1 MACLWPGQLEMV
13 LRFVL
18 LRTALYAKGSGRK
31 STGWYTPFKRPFL
44 SLFSFFSPTGI
55 RKLSL
60 CYKLARNFLKRE
72 NEKDEG
78 KLRGN
83 ESDRC
88 QSHEHES
95 KKRLCN
101 LGRNTSETNGPK

>member
-1 MACLWPGQLEMV
+1 MQKDQVEKVQVGIHHSNDL
-13 LRFVL
+13 
-18 LRTALYAKGSGRK
+18 S
-31 STGWYTPFKRPFL
+31 FL
-44 SLFSFFSPTGI
+44 CFLFFPTGI

-60 CYKLARNFLKRE
+60 CYKLACNFLKRE